1 MRYES
6 ESGEPLEEA
15 DIDLN
20 LGCVREERRLVAHHE
35 ATPEVP
41 EQSHWEEIA
50 VDGSGFSASSKV
62 IDVPYQPAREAWDEY
77 EWVGVYVPFTDEELE
92 ANAAER
98 AEFNRTAAVAEQSRA
113 AVMMLVR
120 SQAPSLSDGQALELD
135 AMYPEYDGTAKYGK
149 GDIVRDAGRLYR
161 AVNNVNASPTHPADD
176 GVNWRLMDE
185 PDEDG
190 VFPWRQP
197 YGKKDYYRKGD
208 TVTHDG
214 STWVSDVNKNV
225 WKPGVYGWHQVE
237 SSGESGE
244 PGGGT
249 GEAGPY
255 EPDGEWPAYVEPT
268 GKDTRY
274 RKGDKVTFNGHR
286 YVCVKNNVYGSPVEA
301 PSSWELH
308 D

>member
-77 EWVGVYVPFTDEELE
+77 ETVGVYHPYTDEELE
-92 ANAAER
+92 SQAAER
-98 AEFNRTAAVAEQSRA
+98 AEAERSKAVESQTGMAL
-113 AVMMLVR
+113 MMLVNA
-120 SQAPSLSDGQALELD
+120 QAASLSDGQALGLD
-135 AMYPEYDGTAKYGK
+135 AMYAEYDETAKYKK
-149 GDIVRDAGRLYR
+149 GDITRDAGRLYR
-161 AVNNVNASPTHPADD
+161 AINNVNGSTVHPADD
-176 GVNWRLMDE
+176 GTNWRLMDE
-185 PDEDG
+185 PDERG

-197 YGKKDYYRKGD
+197 YWRKDYYRKGAQ
-208 TVTHDG
+208 VTHNG
-214 STWVSDVNKNV
+214 ATWVSDVNKNV
-225 WKPGVYGWHQVE
+225 WEPGVYGWHQA
-237 SSGESGE
+237 E
-244 PGGGT
+244 PSGGT
-249 GEAGPY
+249 GETGPY
-255 EPDGEWPAYVEPT
+255 EPDSEWPAYVEPT
-268 GKDTRY
+268 GKDTQY
-274 RKGDKVTFNGHR
+274 RKGDKVTFDGKH
-286 YVCVKNNVYGSPVEA
+286 YVCVKNNVDGSPVEA
-301 PSSWELH
+301 PSSWELR

>member
-1 MRYES
+1 MRYEN
-6 ESGEPLEEA
+6 EAGEPLDEK
-15 DIDLN
+15 DLDLN
-20 LGCVREERRLVAHHE
+20 LGRVREERRLVAHHE

-41 EQSHWEEIA
+41 EQGHWQDVLKDGQVIGQTWV
-50 VDGSGFSASSKV
+50 VDV
-62 IDVPYQPAREAWDEY
+62 ECQPAREAWDEY
-77 EWVGVYVPFTDEELE
+77 EWVGVYVPFTAEELE
-92 ANAAER
+92 ANAAAQ

-120 SQAPSLSDGQALELD
+120 SQAPSLSDEQALELD
-135 AMYPEYDGTAKYGK
+135 AMYPEYDATAKYGK

-225 WKPGVYGWHQVE
+225 WEPGVYGWHQVE

-244 PGGGT
+244 SGGGT
-249 GEAGPY
+249 GDAGPY

-274 RKGDKVTFNGHR
+274 RKGDKVTFNGRH
-286 YVCVKNNVYGSPVEA
+286 YVCVKNNVYGSPVED

>member
-1 MRYES
+1 MRYEN
-6 ESGEPLEEA
+6 EAGEPLDEQ

-20 LGCVREERRLVAHHE
+20 LGRVREERRLVAHHE

-41 EQSHWEEIA
+41 EQGHWQDVLKDGQVIGQTWI
-50 VDGSGFSASSKV
+50 VDV
-62 IDVPYQPAREAWDEY
+62 EYQPAREAWDEY
-77 EWVGVYVPFTDEELE
+77 EWVGVYVPFTAEELE
-92 ANAAER
+92 ANAAAQ
-98 AEFNRTAAVAEQSRA
+98 AEFNRTAAVAEQSRT

-120 SQAPSLSDGQALELD
+120 SQAPSLSDEQALELD
-135 AMYPEYDGTAKYGK
+135 AMYPEYDATAKYGK

-197 YGKKDYYRKGD
+197 YVKKDYYRKGD

-225 WKPGVYGWHQVE
+225 WEPGVYGWHQA
-237 SSGESGE
+237 E
-244 PGGGT
+244 PSGGT
-249 GEAGPY
+249 GETGPY

-268 GKDTRY
+268 GKDTQY
-274 RKGDKVTFNGHR
+274 RKGMQVTFNGHR
-286 YVCVKNNVYGSPVEA
+286 YVCVKNNVDGSPVED
-301 PSSWELH
+301 PSSWELR